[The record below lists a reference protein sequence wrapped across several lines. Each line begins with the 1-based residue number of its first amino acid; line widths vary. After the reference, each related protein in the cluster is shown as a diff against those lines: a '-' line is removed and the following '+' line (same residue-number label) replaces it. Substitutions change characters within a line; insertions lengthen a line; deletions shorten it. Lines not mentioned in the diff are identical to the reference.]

1 MTLVCS
7 RRGRFSNVGGPDP
20 RGCVCVCVYGPHIH
34 MCIYVVVVRMISPQ
48 PQNDTQ
54 WCVNSHG
61 TWSGACGGTY
71 RVFVGV
77 SSSSAVMW
85 YKAPNRCA
93 LYHRTTKELHTNVP
107 NSFETR
113 TAAANPKNASIY
125 LYSETTR
132 GTCFFQLLSVS
143 AEKKP
148 RWWSVVVAI
157 PEPWREPPKKAHG
170 DNENMIPNRERE
182 GTGCPTGTSV
192 RYYVSL
198 VSLMAWRSH
207 VLNSKI
213 FENKYENQRNMTAAS
228 YEFFNRHIL
237 QTFFYKPLETNRV
250 FGWVSSS
257 SAVMW
262 YKAPNRCALYHRTTK
277 ELDTNVRNSYE
288 TRTAATN
295 PKNASTG
302 LYNETKR
309 DTFLPTVGVSAE
321 KKPRWWSVVVAILEP
336 WSEPPKQAHGDNK
349 NMISYRER
357 EGTGCPTGT
366 SVRYYVSLVS
376 LMACRSHVL
385 MKP

>member
-1 MTLVCS
+1 
-7 RRGRFSNVGGPDP
+7 
-20 RGCVCVCVYGPHIH
+20 
-34 MCIYVVVVRMISPQ
+34 
-48 PQNDTQ
+48 
-54 WCVNSHG
+54 
-61 TWSGACGGTY
+61 
-71 RVFVGV
+71 
-77 SSSSAVMW
+77 
-85 YKAPNRCA
+85 
-93 LYHRTTKELHTNVP
+93 
-107 NSFETR
+107 
-113 TAAANPKNASIY
+113 
-125 LYSETTR
+125 
-132 GTCFFQLLSVS
+132 
-143 AEKKP
+143 
-148 RWWSVVVAI
+148 
-157 PEPWREPPKKAHG
+157 
-170 DNENMIPNRERE
+170 MIPNRERE

-213 FENKYENQRNMTAAS
+213 VENKYENQRNMTAAS

-250 FGWVSSS
+250 FGWVWSS

-277 ELDTNVRNSYE
+277 ELDTNVPNSYE
-288 TRTAATN
+288 TRTAAAN
-295 PKNASTG
+295 PKNASIG

-321 KKPRWWSVVVAILEP
+321 KKPRWWSVVVAIPEP

-376 LMACRSHVL
+376 LMACHSHVL